1 MPGSEHIVDVTAEN
15 FHTEVLARSEEIPVV
30 VDFWAPW
37 CGPCRSLAPMLEQV
51 VESYGGAVKL
61 AKVNTDDEQAL
72 AQQFGIRSLPTVR
85 VFKNGQ
91 PAGEFL
97 GAQPESAVRALIEPH
112 LARPSDALLLEANTH
127 MSVGDAEAALKA
139 LDAARE
145 LDPGRW
151 EIGLMLLQLLA
162 DLAAGDDA
170 LAARAREMAAALP
183 REAHE
188 RPEYV
193 AAITRLELLSRSE
206 GEASVDELQAA
217 IDDNPDDLE
226 ARYQLSARHV
236 LDGAHE
242 QAMDQLLELLRRD
255 RSFRDDAGRK
265 GLIEVFELLGNS
277 GPLVKRYRRMMASAL
292 H

>member
-1 MPGSEHIVDVTAEN
+1 M
-15 FHTEVLARSEEIPVV
+15 L

-51 VESYGGAVKL
+51 VDSYGGAVKL

-85 VFKNGQ
+85 LFKNGQ

-127 MSVGDAEAALKA
+127 LSAGDTQAALNT
-139 LDAARE
+139 LDGARAI
-145 LDPGRW
+145 DPDRW
-151 EIGLMLLQLLA
+151 EIGLMLLELLA
-162 DLAAGDDA
+162 NLATGGDA
-170 LAARAREMAAALP
+170 FATRAREMAKALP

-188 RPEYV
+188 RPEYL
-193 AAITRLELLSRSE
+193 AAITRLELLGRSE
-206 GEASVDELQAA
+206 GGASVDELQVLV
-217 IDDNPDDLE
+217 DDNPDDLE
-226 ARYQLSARHV
+226 ARYQLSARYV
-236 LDGAHE
+236 LDGSHE

-255 RSFRDDAGRK
+255 RTFRDDAGRK
-265 GLIEVFELLGNS
+265 GLIEVFEILGNS
-277 GPLVKRYRRMMASAL
+277 DPLVKRYRRMMASAL